1 MRLFFALVIGK
12 SKADLYK
19 DKQTILTQTFY
30 LILFNIFT
38 SKCGRIHLDNILL
51 LLSSKYFGQVG
62 LQIIAGRNLC
72 TYKALVVE
80 FEFV

>member
-1 MRLFFALVIGK
+1 MIGK
-12 SKADLYK
+12 SKAVLYK

-38 SKCGRIHLDNILL
+38 SKCGRIHLDINVLL

-72 TYKALVVE
+72 TYKALVAVI
-80 FEFV
+80 EFV